1 MAGGAPQT
9 GLLRGKQAHPRS
21 GAASQFPSRSPQS
34 GRPGFQPPA
43 LSRSRAQAKGPGQAP
58 SLGPLSRGSQMAG
71 LPLGAHPL
79 QGRSVKT
86 RVSSSPS
93 GALQSTSSP
102 TNLTLTPFWLKLGG
116 GTNDW
121 PPGLRGEYHNLA
133 KHTRVESATDKG
145 TSETIHSRVRTESKW
160 AWWDPEARRQG
171 GSSGPS
177 R

>member
-1 MAGGAPQT
+1 MTALGKKFSLPPASSSAPLARPHGRGSPSDWATQRKASPPPLWSCLPVPQPQPT
-9 GLLRGKQAHPRS
+9 EWTPWLL
-21 GAASQFPSRSPQS
+21 AASIKQVQ
-34 GRPGFQPPA
+34 
-43 LSRSRAQAKGPGQAP
+43 GPGQAP
-58 SLGPLSRGSQMAG
+58 SLGPLSWGSQMAV

-121 PPGLRGEYHNLA
+121 APGLRGEYHNLA

-145 TSETIHSRVRTESKW
+145 TS
-160 AWWDPEARRQG
+160 
-171 GSSGPS
+171 
-177 R
+177 